1 METRKMTAKK
11 AKELLY
17 DIETF
22 VHIGGFE
29 TGYRV
34 NLKRSKSLC
43 HYAYNEYKDFC
54 DDETKLA
61 VMAEMDVCRVF
72 KAEKRELYHVLRN
85 DYTSYY
91 IYFDDESKFYYGEIN
106 GNQFLIVS
114 SLGYCNIF
122 QLFRV
127 SLPEIKQYTDS
138 EIEQMYNELQTGREI
153 HFETKTGICKASIID
168 PMIYSIIIEG
178 QMKRTIPNN
187 FELFCKY
194 VKHGAI

>member
-1 METRKMTAKK
+1 METRKVTAKK

-22 VHIGGFE
+22 VH
-29 TGYRV
+29 
-34 NLKRSKSLC
+34 
-43 HYAYNEYKDFC
+43 
-54 DDETKLA
+54 
-61 VMAEMDVCRVF
+61 
-72 KAEKRELYHVLRN
+72 
-85 DYTSYY
+85 
-91 IYFDDESKFYYGEIN
+91 
-106 GNQFLIVS
+106 
-114 SLGYCNIF
+114 
-122 QLFRV
+122 
-127 SLPEIKQYTDS
+127 
-138 EIEQMYNELQTGREI
+138 MYNELQTGREI

>member
-1 METRKMTAKK
+1 METRKMTAK
-11 AKELLY
+11 ELLA

-34 NLKRSKSLC
+34 NLKRAKSLC
-43 HYAYNEYKDFC
+43 HYVYNEYNNFC

-61 VMAEMDVCRVF
+61 VMAEMDMCRVF
-72 KAEKRELYHVLRN
+72 KAEKRELYHVLRYG
-85 DYTSYY
+85 DRC
-91 IYFDDESKFYYGEIN
+91 KFYYGEIN

-138 EIEQMYNELQTGREI
+138 EIEQCITN
-153 HFETKTGICKASIID
+153 CKQVERYILK
-168 PMIYSIIIEG
+168 
-178 QMKRTIPNN
+178 QKRV
-187 FELFCKY
+187 Y
-194 VKHGAI
+194 VKQAS